1 MTAIVLNTYSYI
13 RTGIIAKPFN
23 WFVGFMNS
31 IGEAIKMSRQI
42 SANEQIARVL
52 LIEYPE
58 HTYYSLLVELN
69 HKTLEGY
76 KKNG

>member
-23 WFVGFMNS
+23 WFVGFMSS

-58 HTYYSLLVELN
+58 HTYYSLLTELN
-69 HKTLEGY
+69 RKTLEGY
-76 KKNG
+76 KKNA

>member
-13 RTGIIAKPFN
+13 RTGIIVKPFN
-23 WFVGFMNS
+23 WFAGFMSS
-31 IGEAIKMSRQI
+31 IGQAIMMSRQI

-58 HTYYSLLVELN
+58 HTYYSLLTELN
-69 HKTLEGY
+69 RKTLEGY
-76 KKNG
+76 KKNA

>member
-23 WFVGFMNS
+23 WFLGFMTS

-58 HTYYSLLVELN
+58 HTYYSLLAELN
-69 HKTLEGY
+69 IKLWKDTE
-76 KKNG
+76 K